1 MGGWPQ
7 AGQWVTVAPERGAG
21 LLKDDHTL
29 CSKADPVSPDW
40 RYPQAASRRQHILA
54 AWSSEGR
61 LRLEAGLRVISCG

>member
-1 MGGWPQ
+1 M
-7 AGQWVTVAPERGAG
+7 
-21 LLKDDHTL
+21 LKDDHTL